1 MTGGRTIA
9 ALVVA
14 AGLVL
19 AVALR
24 AWEARRWPDPFLG
37 WELALLALTAA
48 LLAIVVW
55 RALGAALA
63 AWGGLDAPEAAHLA
77 GLAFVPLLLVAGAP
91 ALRRGSGLAVL
102 AGVLFAAA
110 HGWLFWRH
118 RPRPGSSEALGVQ
131 ARAAFGAAAAALRHP
146 PALVLLALLLADVR
160 LLHLAADPPVELGPS
175 GGAWTDPGEWA
186 HNARNRILSGR
197 WVWDQV
203 NFMYV
208 SPITTFCFYL
218 VFRVLGVGYAQ
229 VGLVSVLFGLATL
242 GVFYLALKD
251 AMGRGGAL
259 LSTALLGGNYL
270 YLTYNRVGLV
280 ETPAIFFQALA
291 LYFGQRG
298 TRDPRFFALAGA
310 VALMPL
316 AVKMQLV
323 YIFPAAFLSVLVW
336 SLRPGDHPEG
346 GRSAWPLVYF
356 LGGAGAALGLL
367 AALWL
372 VPYRADILWRIEN
385 ERRLHTFALEQL
397 GDLVHTVYHNPFF
410 GYFWDL
416 GSRVLLVVS
425 GVYFFRVLLRVL
437 RVREPVPF
445 PYVFALWWFVGGF
458 AYLSISQYR
467 PLRYYASLIP
477 PMTILAGA
485 ALVGLWRWRGA
496 VRPPGPLSVWVA
508 SLGLTVAALMGVQ
521 RWYGSL
527 AAAQRAVLPTLVY
540 PLAEKDLVIL
550 AVALALVLSV
560 LAFRLAG
567 PRLPR
572 LLGRVPA
579 WAPQALACVLVGL
592 FFVAEARSYLDW
604 TLNRE
609 YKLVTISRQLG
620 ATLRPG
626 SVLAG
631 IYAPI
636 LVLENRH
643 QGLAIW
649 DRYGNWEGDPLGRF
663 GVTHVVVM
671 TYIDEIGYY
680 RRRFPEPMGRARL
693 LDEWTLWKTRVSLF
707 ELPRRG

>member
-1 MTGGRTIA
+1 MTGGRSITG
-9 ALVVA
+9 LVVA
-14 AGLVL
+14 VGLVL

-24 AWEARRWPDPFLG
+24 AWEARRWPDPFFG
-37 WELALLALTAA
+37 WELLLLAVTAA
-48 LLAIVVW
+48 LLTVVAW
-55 RALGAALA
+55 HALGAALA
-63 AWGGLDAPEAAHLA
+63 AWSGLDAAQAARSVA
-77 GLAFVPLLLVAGAP
+77 LAFLPLLLVAGTP
-91 ALRRGSGLAVL
+91 ALRRGAGLVAM
-102 AGVLFAAA
+102 AGVLFVAAT
-110 HGWLFWRH
+110 GWVFWRH
-118 RPRPGSSEALGVQ
+118 RPRQRSRQ
-131 ARAAFGAAAAALRHP
+131 AAVAAFSAAAAALRQP
-146 PALVLLALLLADVR
+146 LAVVLLGLVLVDIR

-186 HNARNRILSGR
+186 HNARNKVLTGR

-229 VGLVSVLFGLATL
+229 VGLVSVLFSLATL
-242 GVFYLALKD
+242 GVFYLALKES
-251 AMGRGGAL
+251 MGRGGAV
-259 LSTALLGGNYL
+259 LSTLLLGGNYL

-280 ETPAIFFQALA
+280 ETPAIFFQVLA
-291 LYFGQRG
+291 LYFAERG

-310 VALMPL
+310 AALMPL

-323 YIFPAAFLSVLVW
+323 YIFPAALLSVLVW

-346 GRSAWPLVYF
+346 RRSASPLVWF
-356 LGGAGAALGLL
+356 LGGAVATLATL

-372 VPYRADILWRIEN
+372 IPSRAEIGWRIEN
-385 ERRLHTFALEQL
+385 ERRLHTFALEL
-397 GDLVHTVYHNPFF
+397 DDFVHTAYHNPFF
-410 GYFWDL
+410 GYFWEL

-485 ALVGLWRWRGA
+485 ALAELWRWRGTF
-496 VRPPGPLSVWVA
+496 RSPGPLSVWVA

-527 AAAQRAVLPTLVY
+527 AAAQRAVLPSAIY
-540 PLAEKDLVIL
+540 PLAERDL
-550 AVALALVLSV
+550 AVLAAALALTLSALTFRVL
-560 LAFRLAG
+560 G
-567 PRLPR
+567 PRIPR
-572 LLGRVPA
+572 LLERVPA
-579 WAPQALACVLVGL
+579 WAPRVVAAAIVLL
-592 FFVAEARSYLDW
+592 FFLGEARSYLDW
-604 TLNRE
+604 TLNRG
-609 YKLVTISRQLG
+609 YRLVSISRELG
-620 ATLRPG
+620 ATLPPG

-680 RRRFPEPMGRARL
+680 RRRFPEAMGRARL